1 MVKLSEVDCI
11 RNPFDFRIV
20 LNKVAIVA
28 TNTQFSIA
36 VHMMAGLGYL
46 PDRHLTSAILAASVN
61 TSPSFVRRVL
71 AKLSKAGLVRTST
84 GKSGAC
90 WIARKPETISLL
102 DIYRAVD
109 APKAFSIHGYQEM
122 GECVVSCK
130 IKMALE
136 KSLKKTQKAMETSL
150 KQISLGQVIRD
161 LDRN

>member
-1 MVKLSEVDCI
+1 MN
-11 RNPFDFRIV
+11 R
-20 LNKVAIVA
+20 VAIVA

-46 PDRHLTSAILAASVN
+46 PERHLTSSMLAASVN
-61 TSPSFVRRVL
+61 TSPSFVRRVM

-90 WIARKPETISLL
+90 WIAKKPEKISLL

-109 APKAFSIHGYQEM
+109 APKAFSIHNYDVM
-122 GECVVSCK
+122 RECAVSCK
-130 IKMALE
+130 IKQALE
-136 KSLKKTQKAMETSL
+136 KTLKKTQNAMETSL
-150 KQISLGQVIRD
+150 RQISLRQVIRD